1 MKNTLF
7 KGRSTRT
14 KIFTVITLCSI
25 LLIVGINLLLTYL
38 GAQRLL
44 YIDLTPEGFYRMSD
58 NME

>member
-25 LLIVGINLLLTYL
+25 LLIFGINLLLTYL